1 MSRTNRIILIC
12 VETTKGAKTDSI
24 YVDKAL
30 KTLYDIDNET
40 KIEYEYLMSKT
51 KYNDKGI
58 KRKIERKIK
67 DFSEATIVYCLDSD
81 DIFVNPE
88 TAVLNKRIEEY
99 CKLEGYRIVWF
110 CRDIEEVFLHRRVG
124 STDKLS
130 EAAKFNARKGIGVAT
145 AELLGR
151 MNITKEKTSNFTC
164 VFDKLF
170 AKKQSK

>member
-1 MSRTNRIILIC
+1 MRRTNRIILIC
-12 VETTKGAKTDSI
+12 VETTKEAKTDSI
-24 YVDKAL
+24 YID
-30 KTLYDIDNET
+30 KTLKYVYNIDNET
-40 KIEYEYLMSKT
+40 KIEYEYLTSKT

-81 DIFVNPE
+81 DIFANPE
-88 TAVLNKRIEEY
+88 TAVLNKKIEEY

-130 EAAKFNARKGIGVAT
+130 EAAKFNAQKGIGVAT
-145 AELLGR
+145 AGLLGR
-151 MNITKEKTSNFTC
+151 TNVIKEKTSNFTC
-164 VFDKLF
+164 VFDKF
-170 AKKQSK
+170 FDKKQSK